1 MRIPGLLASVVMSA
15 LLVLS
20 GHAAKAQ
27 GLAGKSVRII
37 VPYPAGGA
45 GDVLTRVLAQQIT
58 ENGGPAFV
66 VENRPGAGSIVGSD
80 VASRAVP
87 DGMTIL
93 LVENP
98 FILGSV
104 LHPTGHYHPVKSF
117 DPICYLA
124 DTPSVLAVA
133 GSSEFKSLA
142 DFLKA
147 AKAQPGTL
155 SYGSTGPA
163 STVHIAGELL
173 KRAAGIDLIYVP
185 FPGTPPVVNA
195 VLGGHVTAVIA
206 NYSDLKAQIDSK
218 GLRPIAVPAK
228 ARVEPLPDVPTLAE
242 QGFKDIEASV
252 WFGFVAPVGT
262 PKDVLAQYE
271 KYFTAAIKVPEVKQ
285 KLNAVGLYP
294 KVFCGPEFGNFI
306 AKQADDYTTFVREFD
321 IKGE

>member
-1 MRIPGLLASVVMSA
+1 M
-15 LLVLS
+15 LS
-20 GHAAKAQ
+20 GQTAMTQ

-45 GDVLTRVLAQQIT
+45 GDVLTRVIAQQIT
-58 ENGGPAFV
+58 ESNGPAFV

-80 VASRAVP
+80 AAARAAP

-98 FILGSV
+98 FIRGSV
-104 LHPTGHYHPVKSF
+104 LHPNGHYHPVKSF

-124 DTPSVLAVA
+124 DTPAVLAVA
-133 GSSEFKSLA
+133 SSSNIQSLA

-147 AKAQPGTL
+147 AKEKPGVL

-163 STVHIAGELL
+163 STVHIAGEFL
-173 KRAAGIDLIYVP
+173 KRAAGIELIYVP

-195 VLGGHVTAVIA
+195 VLGGHVNAVIA

-218 GLRPIAVPAK
+218 GLHPIAVPAK

-242 QGFKDIEASV
+242 QGFKGIEASV

-262 PKDVLAQYE
+262 PKDILVQYE
-271 KYFTAAIKVPEVKQ
+271 KYFTAAIQVPEVKR
-285 KLNAVGLYP
+285 KLNAQGLFP
-294 KVFCGPEFGNFI
+294 SVSCGAEFGNFI
-306 AKQADDYTTFVREFD
+306 ATQNDDYIKFVREFD

>member
-1 MRIPGLLASVVMSA
+1 MRRPGLLASAVMSA

-20 GHAAKAQ
+20 GHVAKAQ
-27 GLAGKSVRII
+27 SLVGKSVRII

-45 GDVLTRVLAQQIT
+45 GDVITRVLAQQIA
-58 ENGGPAFV
+58 ESGGPAFV
-66 VENRPGAGSIVGSD
+66 VEYRPGAGSIIGSD
-80 VASRAVP
+80 VASRAAP

-124 DTPSVLAVA
+124 DTPAVLAVA
-133 GSSEFKSLA
+133 GSSEFKTLA
-142 DFLKA
+142 DFLNA

-173 KRAAGIDLIYVP
+173 KRAAGIELIYVP
-185 FPGTPPVVNA
+185 YPGTPPVVNA

-206 NYSDLKAQIDSK
+206 NYSDLKAQIDSR

-228 ARVEPLPDVPTLAE
+228 ARVEPLQDVPTLAE
-242 QGFKDIEASV
+242 HGFKDIEASV

-262 PKDVLAQYE
+262 PKDILVQYE
-271 KYFTAAIKVPEVKQ
+271 KYFTAAIQMPEVKR
-285 KLNAVGLYP
+285 KLNAQGLFP
-294 KVFCGPEFGNFI
+294 SVSCGVEFGKFI
-306 AKQADDYTTFVREFD
+306 ATQTDNYTKFVREFD

>member
-1 MRIPGLLASVVMSA
+1 MRAFGLLAIVMAGSL
-15 LLVLS
+15 LLV
-20 GHAAKAQ
+20 GHAANAQ
-27 GLAGKSVRII
+27 GLQGKSVRII

-45 GDVLTRVLAQQIT
+45 GDVITRVLAQQIT
-58 ENGGPAFV
+58 ESGGPAFV
-66 VENRPGAGSIVGSD
+66 VENRPGAGSIIGSD
-80 VASRAVP
+80 VAARAAP
-87 DGMTIL
+87 DGLTIL

-98 FILGSV
+98 FILGAV
-104 LHPTGHYHPVKSF
+104 LHPTDHYHPVKSF

-133 GSSEFKSLA
+133 GNSEYKTLA
-142 DFLKA
+142 DFLQA
-147 AKAQPGTL
+147 AKARPGTL

-163 STVHIAGELL
+163 STAHIAGELL

-218 GLRPIAVPAK
+218 ALRAIAVPARS
-228 ARVEPLPDVPTLAE
+228 RVAPLPDIATLEE
-242 QGFKDIEASV
+242 QGFRQIEASI
-252 WFGFVAPVGT
+252 WFGFVAPAGT
-262 PKDVLAQYE
+262 PKDMLAQFE
-271 KYFTAAIKVPEVKQ
+271 KYFTAAIEVPAARA

-294 KVFCGPEFGNFI
+294 KVSCGSEFGTFI
-306 AKQADDYTTFVREFD
+306 ATQTADYTKFAKDFD

>member
-1 MRIPGLLASVVMSA
+1 MRVLGLLASAVVGAS
-15 LLVLS
+15 LFFG
-20 GHAAKAQ
+20 GHGGYAQ
-27 GLAGKSVRII
+27 SLAGKSVRII

-45 GDVLTRVLAQQIT
+45 GDVITRVLAQQIT
-58 ENGGPAFV
+58 DSGGPSFV
-66 VENRPGAGSIVGSD
+66 VENRPGAGSIIGSD
-80 VASRAVP
+80 VAARAAP
-87 DGMTIL
+87 DGLTIL

-98 FILGSV
+98 FILGAV
-104 LHPTGHYHPVKSF
+104 LHPTDHYHPVKSF

-124 DTPSVLAVA
+124 DTPSVIAVA
-133 GSSEFKSLA
+133 GNSQYNTLSEFLN
-142 DFLKA
+142 A
-147 AKAQPGTL
+147 AKAKPGTL

-173 KRAAGIDLIYVP
+173 KRAAGIELIYVP

-218 GLRPIAVPAK
+218 GLRAIAVPAQK
-228 ARVEPLPDVPTLAE
+228 RIDPLPDIATLEE

-262 PKDVLAQYE
+262 PKDVLAQFE
-271 KYFTAAIKVPEVKQ
+271 KYFTAAIQVPAIKS
-285 KLNAVGLYP
+285 KLNVVGLYP
-294 KVFCGPEFGNFI
+294 KIFCGSEFGTFI
-306 AKQADDYTTFVREFD
+306 ATQTANYTKFVKEFD

>member
-1 MRIPGLLASVVMSA
+1 MRRPGLLALAVMSV

-20 GHAAKAQ
+20 GHAVKAQ
-27 GLAGKSVRII
+27 NLVGKSVRII

-45 GDVLTRVLAQQIT
+45 GDVITRVLAQQIT
-58 ENGGPAFV
+58 ESGGPAFV

-80 VASRAVP
+80 VASRAAP

-124 DTPSVLAVA
+124 DTPAVLAVS
-133 GSSEFKSLA
+133 GSSEFKTLA

-173 KRAAGIDLIYVP
+173 KRAAGIELIYVP

-218 GLRPIAVPAK
+218 GLRAIAVPAQK
-228 ARVEPLPDVPTLAE
+228 RVEPLRDVPTLAE

-252 WFGFVAPVGT
+252 WFGFVAPAGT
-262 PKDVLAQYE
+262 PKDVLSQFE
-271 KYFTAAIKVPEVKQ
+271 KYFTAAVQMSAVKS
-285 KLNAVGLYP
+285 KLNAQGLFP
-294 KVFCGPEFGNFI
+294 SVSCGAEFGKFI
-306 AKQADDYTTFVREFD
+306 ATQTDNYTKFVRDFD